1 MMGELIIQSFLI
13 QNDGEWKNIRTVLS
27 EVYLIIKSVYSIL
40 SIEMY
45 INFLFIKSI
54 LPIMYMDD
62 L

>member
-1 MMGELIIQSFLI
+1 MGELIIQSFLI

-40 SIEMY
+40 SIEMC

>member
-40 SIEMY
+40 SIEMC

-54 LPIMYMDD
+54 LSIMYMDD